1 MPGMVSVV
9 QVSGLDGA
17 QRDLFERWAGV
28 YAASGRALFGEDH
41 TAWGADELREVERSP
56 NRQTFAA
63 AAVTPGG
70 DAVGAAFVVLRL
82 RENPRVA
89 FLSLAVHPDHRRRGI
104 GTELLRWGEDRGAE
118 LGRNIFIAET
128 EWPAGHADL
137 SGEAFARGH
146 GYAPAQRVLRSTL
159 ALPVDRATLVALGEG
174 GGDPAAHDYV
184 LATSVDGLPDSWLE
198 DRAELQRRMSTDVP
212 LGDLQLEEED
222 WDAERVR
229 GEYAVV
235 LAMGRRVVE
244 TVARHVPSG
253 RLVGYTQVQVSTETP
268 ALGYQQDTLVVRE
281 HRGHALGLRLKAAN
295 TLAVMDHLPG
305 LTAIRTWNADD
316 NHHMIAVNQ
325 RLGYAVDAHLREWQ
339 KVLDQPSVAGG

>member
-1 MPGMVSVV
+1 MISLVP
-9 QVSGLDGA
+9 VSGLDDA
-17 QRDLFERWAGV
+17 QRDLFERWAEV

-56 NRQTFAA
+56 HRRTLAA
-63 AAVTPGG
+63 AAVMPDG
-70 DAVGAAFVVLRL
+70 AVVGAALVVLRL

-89 FLSLAVHPDHRRRGI
+89 FLSLAVHPGHRRRGI
-104 GTELLRWGEDRGAE
+104 GTELLRWAEARGVE
-118 LGRNIFIAET
+118 QGRSVFIAET
-128 EWPAGHADL
+128 EWPADHADH

-146 GYAPAQRVLRSTL
+146 GYSPAQLVLRSTL
-159 ALPVDRATLVALGEG
+159 RLPFDEVALSAIVADD
-174 GGDPAAHDYV
+174 GDY
-184 LATSVDGLPDSWLE
+184 LLETSVDGIPESWLE
-198 DRAELQRRMSTDVP
+198 DRAELQRRMSTDAP

-229 GEYAVV
+229 GEYDVV

-244 TVARHVPSG
+244 TVARHLPTG

-295 TLAVMDHLPG
+295 TLAVMEHLPM

-316 NHHMIAVNQ
+316 NLHMLAVNR
-325 RLGYAVDAHLREWQ
+325 RLGYAVDAHRREWQ
-339 KVLDQPSVAGG
+339 KVLDRGPGDGG